1 MVKTLLRA
9 DHDGTAPTK
18 IKAYTAPTVLVI
30 DDVGLLPLKAPDASA
45 WFFEVV
51 DTRYNKGLP
60 TIVTTN
66 RGLPEWGSVFAT
78 PSSPPPSWTASC
90 TTPSCSTSE
99 APAGASK
106 NTTASKSP
114 SPNPP
119 PRGPANLTNADR
131 TPRRDANFG

>member
-45 WFFEVV
+45 WLFEVV

-66 RGLPEWGSVFAT
+66 RGLPEWGSVFGDTVVAAAILDRLMHNAVVFNIRG
-78 PSSPPPSWTASC
+78 PSWRLKEHNGLEIA
-90 TTPSCSTSE
+90 TTQPC
-99 APAGASK
+99 GCRK
-106 NTTASKSP
+106 LG
-114 SPNPP
+114 
-119 PRGPANLTNADR
+119 RG
-131 TPRRDANFG
+131 G